1 MSHFTDSELKYIQEQ
16 QIGRMATVSSKGM
29 PHIVPVS
36 YRYNSQYD
44 SIDIYGIKM
53 KGSLKYEQ
61 IVKNNQVAFV
71 IDDISQPMQGRG
83 VELRGHAQLV
93 PVTDEELPPFPN
105 IAHELIR
112 IVPTKI
118 LSWGLTGDRTIRSS
132 RNVQQN
138 S

>member
-1 MSHFTDSELKYIQEQ
+1 MSHFTDIELNYIQEQ
-16 QIGRMATVSSKGM
+16 HFGRMATVSTKGM

-36 YRYNSQYD
+36 YRYNPEYD
-44 SIDIYGIKM
+44 SIDIYGITM

-83 VELRGHAQLV
+83 IELRGHAQIV
-93 PVTDEELPPFPN
+93 PFNTVELPYPN
-105 IAHELIR
+105 IAPELIR

-118 LSWGLTGDRTIRSS
+118 ISWGLGSDRTYGSS
-132 RNVQQN
+132 RTV
-138 S
+138 

>member
-16 QIGRMATVSSKGM
+16 QYGRMATVSSKGM

-36 YRYNSQYD
+36 YRYNPQYD

-61 IVKNNQVAFV
+61 IVKNNKVAFV

-83 VELRGHAQLV
+83 VELRGHAQIV
-93 PVTDEELPPFPN
+93 QVADEELPPFPN

-118 LSWGLTGDRTIRSS
+118 LSWGLTSDRAVRSS